1 MYSAGSPVGPRTP
14 GASVRRLVDVR
25 VGHSPDPDDAF
36 MYWALTTDL
45 VDTRGFRFEQ
55 VLADIQTLNHWAR
68 AARLEVSA
76 ISLAAYPFVQHD
88 YALLPH
94 GASIGSGYGP
104 VVVAGSPLA
113 VDDLTGI
120 EIVVPGALT
129 TAYLVLRLA
138 VGDIRVRELPFE
150 QIPDEVASGRAEA
163 GLLIHEGQ
171 LTFSELGLAKVLDL
185 GEWWL
190 LETGLPLPLGVNVA
204 RRDVERVHELSAVLH
219 DAITCGLD
227 HREEALE
234 YALQFGRGI
243 DAAVADRFVSMYVNE
258 LTRDYGDEGRS
269 AVTELLRRGDEI
281 GAFPGPVA
289 VDWVT

>member
-1 MYSAGSPVGPRTP
+1 MRI
-14 GASVRRLVDVR
+14 R

-45 VDTRGFRFEQ
+45 VDRRGFDFEQ

-68 AARLEVSA
+68 AGRLEVTA
-76 ISLAAYPFVQHD
+76 LSLAAYPFVQQD

-104 VVVAGSPLA
+104 VVVACEPMRLDEVRGR
-113 VDDLTGI
+113 
-120 EIVVPGALT
+120 EIVVPGTLT
-129 TAYLVLRLA
+129 TAFLTLRLVL
-138 VGDIRVRELPFE
+138 GEFPFRVLPFE

-171 LTFSELGLAKVLDL
+171 LTFSDQGLHKVLDL

-204 RRDVERVHELSAVLH
+204 RRDLGEGNLNALSEVLAE
-219 DAITCGLD
+219 AIQCGLD
-227 HREEALE
+227 HRSDALE

-243 DAAVADRFVSMYVNE
+243 DAAVADRFISMYVNE
-258 LTRDYGDEGRS
+258 LTRDYGQEGRA
-269 AVTELLRRGDEI
+269 AVAELLRRGEAI
-281 GAFPGPVA
+281 GAFPEPVH
-289 VDWVT
+289 VDWVGASTA

>member
-1 MYSAGSPVGPRTP
+1 
-14 GASVRRLVDVR
+14 VRIR

-45 VDTRGFRFEQ
+45 VDTRGFEFEQ
-55 VLADIQTLNHWAR
+55 VTQDIQTLNQWAR
-68 AARLEVSA
+68 AGRLEVTA
-76 ISLAAYPFVQHD
+76 ISLAAYPFVQED

-94 GASIGSGYGP
+94 GASMGVGYGP
-104 VVVAGSPLA
+104 VVVAREPVPADELRGK
-113 VDDLTGI
+113 

-129 TAYLVLRLA
+129 TAALVLRLLL
-138 VGDIRVRELPFE
+138 GDHPCRELPFE
-150 QIPDEVASGRAEA
+150 EIADEVASGRADF

-171 LTFSELGLAKVLDL
+171 LILSDLGLAKVLDL

-204 RRDVERVHELSAVLH
+204 RRDIGRRLGDLSEVLGE
-219 DAITCGLD
+219 AIQCGLD
-227 HREEALE
+227 HRAEALD

-258 LTRDYGDEGRS
+258 LTQDYGQEGRQ
-269 AVTELLRRGDEI
+269 AVRELLSRGEAI
-281 GAFPGPVA
+281 GAFPQPVQIDF
-289 VDWVT
+289 VE

>member
-1 MYSAGSPVGPRTP
+1 
-14 GASVRRLVDVR
+14 
-25 VGHSPDPDDAF
+25 

-55 VLADIQTLNHWAR
+55 VLADIETLNNWAR
-68 AARLEVSA
+68 AARLEVTA
-76 ISLAAYPFVQHD
+76 ISLAAYPFVQED

-104 VVVAGSPLA
+104 VVVARDA
-113 VDDLTGI
+113 VELDDLRRV

-129 TAYLVLRLA
+129 TAFLTLRLVL
-138 VGDIRVRELPFE
+138 GDFPYRELPFE
-150 QIPDEVASGRAEA
+150 QIPDEVASGRADA

-171 LTFSELGLAKVLDL
+171 LTFAEFGLEKVLDL

-204 RRDVERVHELSAVLH
+204 RRDVPRVDDLSEVLRE
-219 DAITCGLD
+219 AIACGLE
-227 HREEALE
+227 HRAEALD

-243 DAAVADRFVSMYVNE
+243 DAAAADRFVSMYVNE
-258 LTRDYGDEGRS
+258 LTQDYGDEGRS
-269 AVTELLRRGDEI
+269 AVVELLRRGEAI
-281 GAFPGPVA
+281 GAFPVA
-289 VDWVT
+289 VTLDWVGS